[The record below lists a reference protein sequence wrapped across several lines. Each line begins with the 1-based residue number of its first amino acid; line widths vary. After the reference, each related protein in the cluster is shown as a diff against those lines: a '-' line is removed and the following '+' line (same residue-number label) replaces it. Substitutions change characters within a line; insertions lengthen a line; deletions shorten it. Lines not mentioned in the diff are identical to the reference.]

1 MDLILLEKIK
11 ELRCE
16 NNGITKI
23 ARLLNKSTDTIR
35 KYLVY
40 LGELSEIP
48 KNVGGRKRKYN
59 VDDNFFEKI
68 DNEYNAYILGFIYAD
83 GCILERNQF
92 SITVKRDDEYIL
104 EKINICMKSNFPI
117 VRYSSKYDE
126 NHKATDK
133 SSLRITSKKI
143 IEDLYKLGC
152 TKRKSDT
159 LTFPKID
166 KVYIRDFMRGY
177 FDGDGTVFLVQ
188 EDDIRFGIISTKEFC
203 DSFLK
208 LLPYNGKTEI
218 HKEYRCEKNVYY
230 ISLGGKYVIKKIYDF
245 LYDNSNIYLTRKY
258 DIFENYYKNCKFYVG
273 KLCPNCGETGGYK
286 HGKYKNKQKLT
297 CKYCN
302 NHFYD
307 EII

>member
-143 IEDLYKLGC
+143 IEDDIFREPKHIILRGKL
-152 TKRKSDT
+152 
-159 LTFPKID
+159 
-166 KVYIRDFMRGY
+166 
-177 FDGDGTVFLVQ
+177 
-188 EDDIRFGIISTKEFC
+188 
-203 DSFLK
+203 
-208 LLPYNGKTEI
+208 YNGNSGYNL
-218 HKEYRCEKNVYY
+218 EY
-230 ISLGGKYVIKKIYDF
+230 KKD
-245 LYDNSNIYLTRKY
+245 DNSYL
-258 DIFENYYKNCKFYVG
+258 DI
-273 KLCPNCGETGGYK
+273 
-286 HGKYKNKQKLT
+286 
-297 CKYCN
+297 
-302 NHFYD
+302 D
-307 EII
+307 EIISLINDFDPSGNGCNLSNNNFLNCLNDGGRQLSKSSASHTFIFYFDLKNSFIVSDRKKKKISQLLTKMFYIKYSLNKDNLDSIIVLFY